1 RARGASVRVHHRR
14 AGARVRDLDGA
25 AGAEPRGP
33 RGHAQPSLERHRRA
47 GGHVDRGRLLA
58 ERRALPRHGVARG
71 FPKPRL
77 HLPHRGRRR
86 RHRRVRLHRAAA
98 ARVHRLVQP
107 LRAVH
112 ARRRAALRRRAEPR
126 IALLQRPGSADHPR
140 LRRRRAIDRHRATAA
155 RGHRDSRLDVSDRAR
170 LSPLARGRILSTAPA
185 PSVTLVTGA
194 AGGLGRVL
202 TADLLSAGHGVV
214 AIDIAAALPRL
225 QQLEAAHPRRLI
237 GRAAPRTDGEWLAL
251 LDDAQRTLS
260 PITGAVLLA
269 GGWRGGGAIGSE
281 PDGELQTLI
290 DRNLLAAHAALRALI
305 PRLREHGGGAIVVIG
320 SRVVERPWESAGA
333 AAYAASKAALVT
345 L

>member
-1 RARGASVRVHHRR
+1 
-14 AGARVRDLDGA
+14 
-25 AGAEPRGP
+25 
-33 RGHAQPSLERHRRA
+33 
-47 GGHVDRGRLLA
+47 
-58 ERRALPRHGVARG
+58 
-71 FPKPRL
+71 
-77 HLPHRGRRR
+77 
-86 RHRRVRLHRAAA
+86 
-98 ARVHRLVQP
+98 
-107 LRAVH
+107 
-112 ARRRAALRRRAEPR
+112 
-126 IALLQRPGSADHPR
+126 
-140 LRRRRAIDRHRATAA
+140 
-155 RGHRDSRLDVSDRAR
+155 
-170 LSPLARGRILSTAPA
+170 
-185 PSVTLVTGA
+185 LVTGA

-345 L
+345 LAQVAVAENLDTGVRVNAVLPSTIDTVANRAAMPAANPDAWVDPKRLSRVIRFLLSDDAQDITGAALPVYGRL